1 MVKRLKSKSTFK
13 TVSAPKLD
21 KGISG
26 GGFKRPKPKK

>member
-21 KGISG
+21 KGIG
-26 GGFKRPKPKK
+26 GGGIKKPRPKK

>member
-1 MVKRLKSKSTFK
+1 MVKRIKSKTTFK

-26 GGFKRPKPKK
+26 GIKNQRPKK

>member
-1 MVKRLKSKSTFK
+1 MIKKVKTKRTSK

-26 GGFKRPKPKK
+26 GIKNQRPKK

>member
-1 MVKRLKSKSTFK
+1 MVKRLKSKTTFK

-26 GGFKRPKPKK
+26 ATGKNKPKK